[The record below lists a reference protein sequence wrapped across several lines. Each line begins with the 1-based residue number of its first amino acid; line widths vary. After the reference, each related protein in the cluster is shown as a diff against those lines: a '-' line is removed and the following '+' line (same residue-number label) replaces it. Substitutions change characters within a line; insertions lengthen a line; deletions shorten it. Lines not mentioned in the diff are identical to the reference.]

1 MPNYQVWNKH
11 GEVDENE
18 PTQVSM
24 HSIQENMHEIVEET
38 TILETVE
45 VTGHESVNETMQET
59 LVADDVVDALDQ
71 MTHDGEPDFL
81 DEKNLMKL
89 EQMRMDAKTPLHPT

>member
-1 MPNYQVWNKH
+1 M
-11 GEVDENE
+11 
-18 PTQVSM
+18 
-24 HSIQENMHEIVEET
+24 EET

-59 LVADDVVDALDQ
+59 LVADDVEDALDQ
-71 MTHDGEPDFL
+71 MMRDGELDFL

-89 EQMRMDAKTPLHPT
+89 EQVRKDT